1 MPPLALHMDY
11 VGCARSKRIRMLFQ
25 KTGRQSC
32 RYGVFLMKISV
43 FTVMAFMCLALSAYA
58 EQRNTVDWVMY
69 LVVRA
74 HNFKNA
80 TYSNDG
86 IQNYE
91 FPLYVGYIYSED
103 SKGIKW
109 NALEKVVEREMKR
122 WAETYSKYD
131 LVSRHPLDASSKV
144 AWKLSDYDFFDAAQ
158 VLIVE
163 ETGFYPVR
171 YERNATIDPDWRPVF
186 ASKFRYTKED
196 ADALR
201 IAPMPKKYFTPL
213 NWDQDAYSER
223 MEK

>member
-1 MPPLALHMDY
+1 MKIASL
-11 VGCARSKRIRMLFQ
+11 
-25 KTGRQSC
+25 
-32 RYGVFLMKISV
+32 FLM
-43 FTVMAFMCLALSAYA
+43 AFVLVTSIAHA
-58 EQRNTVDWVMY
+58 ENGSNVEWVMY

-103 SKGIKW
+103 SKSIKW
-109 NALEKVVEREMKR
+109 NALEKVVERKMKR

-131 LVSRHPLDASSKV
+131 LVSRHPLDASNKMG
-144 AWKLSDYDFFDAAQ
+144 WKLSEYGFFDAAQ

-201 IAPMPKKYFTPL
+201 IAPMPKKDFTPL
-213 NWDQDAYSER
+213 NWDQDAYNER
-223 MEK
+223 MKK